1 MKILLV
7 DDDTV
12 SRMALV
18 DLMSRFEGLDLVE
31 AEDGMHAWDLI
42 EEGMTPGAILSDLHM
57 PRLTGIELLKRVRGK
72 GGLGDLPFVLVTS
85 SADLGTVKQAMTLGI
100 DHYIV
105 KPFDAEATEK
115 SIGKTIS
122 NAWTNNAES
131 PESTLKRLRIAN
143 DRLGLYL
150 GSLATQVQQLH
161 DGINELPS
169 PGALW
174 PKLDTVK
181 TGCLTLGLWHGARI
195 ARRIREETALQFDRA
210 RVTRELK
217 EIIDRVEAQRTC
229 IG

>member
-18 DLMSRFEGLDLVE
+18 DLMSRFEGLELVE
-31 AEDGMHAWDLI
+31 AEDGMHAWELI
-42 EEGMTPGAILSDLHM
+42 DRGMTPGAILSDLHM
-57 PRLTGIELLKRVRGK
+57 PRLTGIELLRKVRNK

-105 KPFDAEATEK
+105 KPFNAEATEK
-115 SIGKTIS
+115 SICRTIT
-122 NAWTNNAES
+122 NAWNNNAEA

-143 DRLGLYL
+143 ERLALYL
-150 GSLATQVQQLH
+150 GSLTTQVKQLH
-161 DGINELPS
+161 DDVDDLPS
-169 PGALW
+169 AGALW
-174 PKLDTVK
+174 ARLDTVK

-195 ARRIREETALQFDRA
+195 ARRIREESALNFDRG
-210 RVTRELK
+210 RVASELR
-217 EIIDRVEAQRTC
+217 EIIERVDAQKAC
-229 IG
+229 I